1 MPPNSTQPSS
11 PATPDRDSDELEM
24 RRALGLGAAS
34 ADRPAA
40 FARTPENHSSDR
52 PKRRFVSDGEVPVV
66 VVQGRREFGNRTT
79 APAITSPVNRLDAA
93 QAALAAEREAR
104 EAAERSL
111 SEAQA
116 MIRELQ
122 TKLGHAALTREDLRA
137 AGQRADA
144 ARQAA
149 ETALAAEREARIAAE
164 DAMKAASN
172 AHDSAEERV
181 REPRPARTTAPRG
194 RPARKVPATE
204 LQDDPEP
211 VQWWLF
217 PATNAG

>member
-11 PATPDRDSDELEM
+11 PAIPDRDSDELEM

-34 ADRPAA
+34 ADRPAP

-111 SEAQA
+111 SESQA
-116 MIRELQ
+116 IIRELQ
-122 TKLGHAALTREDLRA
+122 TKLGHAALTREELRA

-149 ETALAAEREARIAAE
+149 ETALAAEREARMAAE
-164 DAMKAASN
+164 DAVKAASN
-172 AHDSAEERV
+172 AHDDAEERV
-181 REPRPARTTAPRG
+181 REPRLARTTAPRG

-211 VQWWLF
+211 VQWWLL
-217 PATNAG
+217 PAKNAG